1 MGSYLKDRFGL
12 IGILSGLIPFGV
24 GIYLMLEAKEGLL
37 GAVLILSGSLALLLL
52 QRVRRSVIQP
62 LDQLR
67 DLLRDLTHSTP
78 TAQSLLPDSP
88 NSEIT
93 GPTIETMVAQVRSQ
107 QSALARARDHIKSIL
122 ENIHAYIILLN
133 GNKEVIYTNRLYQS
147 MAGDNGFEIGSF
159 LFRLKEAIDERVQ
172 TRTTGQQELHLKN
185 SSDSELHFL
194 AVISIFGEG
203 PDRNRLRILLT
214 ITDITESKFLRLQA
228 EKHAEA
234 LEEKV
239 RLRTQDLLVT
249 MEEIQKQNVELEK
262 ARKAAIESESFKTEF
277 LARASHEIRTPLNG
291 ILGMT
296 ELLLGMSMGETLRE
310 NLGVIRVSAV
320 HLMAVINDVLDLSK
334 IEAGKL
340 KLEQVPFDMVA
351 TVKAL
356 THPLCT
362 RAHQKGLEFLVE
374 IPWKL
379 PLQVIGDPHRFTQI
393 LLNLVGNAIR
403 FTLTGHVLIRLAI
416 RSETADSIL
425 LECSVSDTGIGI
437 PPDKIDSIFDSFEQA
452 ELDTSRKYGG
462 TGLGT
467 SICKELVELM
477 GGKIEVES
485 QPDKGSKFSF
495 QIPLGRQDKTTF
507 LDSMGDLTKLKD
519 SNVLILEPYKSSQ
532 RILSQ
537 YFSGLGMHCLSVDRV
552 NIAEEFIRSSGLEER
567 FDYLAVGLPL
577 DDFDEKILESW
588 LQKYFQDGRPRILLM
603 IPEAYEGLKFYGFH
617 SVINILRKPTYPVE
631 LCQALLAEGH
641 RSAMSEPIATE
652 EFQATERRINP
663 LGPRILLVDDNEINR
678 VVIHEML
685 SKNGYQVEEAESGLQ
700 ALEFYEKGK
709 FDLIFMDLQMPGL
722 DGLETTRRIR
732 SLEKPGAE
740 KLPIVGITAGI
751 SPKDPE
757 LCLQAG
763 MNAHILKPLTEAELT
778 ACLSSLGFATIKG
791 QSSNQQPVS
800 ILVAEDNLLNQTL
813 ISRILVNYGFE
824 VTVKENGALAVEDFR
839 QHNYDLILMDLMMP
853 VMSGF
858 DATRKIRALED
869 SHSHIPIL
877 AVTADRSEGVELRCQ
892 EAGMDSYI
900 PKPIHPKTL
909 MEHISRYIKPPLNP
923 AILTLEEPIRSFEPR
938 RSDKKWEQLVSSR
951 DKQDKTT
958 SLSTFVLERAVKAT
972 SDGIIAMEEALKDED
987 GTLLSR
993 KAHSLK
999 GTFTY
1004 LVDDPDLMKSILR
1017 LEAQGKQSDF
1027 KTAKDELKN
1036 FSLLWKTAKARLQSP
1051 DDTESI
1057 S

>member
-24 GIYLMLEAKEGLL
+24 GFYLMFEMGQESL
-37 GAVLILSGSLALLLL
+37 GAILILSGSLTLLLL

-67 DLLRDLTHSTP
+67 ELLKDLTHSTP
-78 TAQSLLPDSP
+78 AAHSLLPESTS
-88 NSEIT
+88 NEIA
-93 GPTIETMVAQVRSQ
+93 GPTIQSMVAQVRSQ

-147 MAGDNGFEIGSF
+147 MAGDNGFEIGTF
-159 LFRLKEAIDERVQ
+159 LFRLKESIDEQVR
-172 TRTTGQQELHLKN
+172 TRTTGQQEVHLKN
-185 SSDSELHFL
+185 SASAEMHFL
-194 AVISIFGEG
+194 AVISTFGEG
-203 PDRNRLRILLT
+203 PDRDRLRILLT

-249 MEEIQKQNVELEK
+249 MEEIQKQNIELEK
-262 ARKAAIESESFKTEF
+262 ARKKAIESESFKTEF

-310 NLGVIRVSAV
+310 NLGVIRVSAT

-374 IPWKL
+374 LPWKL
-379 PLQVIGDPHRFTQI
+379 PLQVVGDPHRFTQI

-403 FTLTGHVLIRLAI
+403 FTLTGHVLIRLVV
-416 RSETADSIL
+416 RSKTDEGLVLS
-425 LECSVSDTGIGI
+425 CSVSDTGIGI
-437 PPDKIDSIFDSFEQA
+437 PPEKIDSIFDSFEQA
-452 ELDTSRKYGG
+452 GLDTSRKYGG

-477 GGKIEVES
+477 GGEIKVES
-485 QPDKGSKFSF
+485 QVDKGTKFSF
-495 QIPLGRQDKTTF
+495 EIPLTFQDKTTF
-507 LDSMGDLTKLKD
+507 LDSMGDLARLKD
-519 SNVLILEPYKSSQ
+519 NNVLILEPYKPAQ

-577 DDFDEKILESW
+577 EDFDEKILESW

-617 SVINILRKPTYPVE
+617 SVIKILRKPTYPVE
-631 LCQALLAEGH
+631 LCQALLEDSH
-641 RSAMSEPIATE
+641 RPEISESVVTE
-652 EFQATERRINP
+652 EFQEPERKIN
-663 LGPRILLVDDNEINR
+663 LKGPRVLLVDDNEINR

-685 SKNGYQVEEAESGLQ
+685 SKNGCRVQEAESGLQ
-700 ALEFYEKGK
+700 AIEYHEKK
-709 FDLIFMDLQMPGL
+709 NFDLIFMDLQMPGI
-722 DGLETTRRIR
+722 DGLEATRRIR
-732 SLEKPGAE
+732 SSKKEGAE
-740 KLPIVGITAGI
+740 KLPIVGITAGT

-763 MNAHILKPLTEAELT
+763 MNAHILKPVTEAELAT
-778 ACLSSLGFATIKG
+778 CLVSLGFSTEEVQFPLHEPA
-791 QSSNQQPVS
+791 S

-813 ISRILVNYGFE
+813 ISRILVNFGFE
-824 VTVKENGALAVEDFR
+824 VSVKENGALAVEDFR
-839 QHNYDLILMDLMMP
+839 QNNYDLILMDLMMP

-858 DATRKIRALED
+858 DATRKIRSLED
-869 SHSHIPIL
+869 SHSHIPII

-900 PKPIHPKTL
+900 PKPIHPTTL
-909 MEHISRYIKPPLNP
+909 IEHISRYVQPPLNP
-923 AILTLEEPIRSFEPR
+923 STLSLDQPIRSFEPR
-938 RSDKKWEQLVSSR
+938 DPDGKWESHVTAR
-951 DKQDKTT
+951 TPKNNKAT
-958 SLSTFVLERAVKAT
+958 LSAFVLERAVKAT
-972 SDGIIAMEEALKDED
+972 SDGIIAMQVALEKRD
-987 GTLLSR
+987 GTLLAR

-1004 LVDDPDLMKSILR
+1004 LVDDPELMDSILR
-1017 LEAQGKQSDF
+1017 LEAQGKKEEF
-1027 KTAKDELKN
+1027 EAAKCELRN
-1036 FSLLWKTAKARLQSP
+1036 FSRLWEEAHTGLENP
-1051 DDTESI
+1051 
-1057 S
+1057 